1 MVDLEMIELHSHILP
16 QFDDGSTSV
25 EMSLAMLQKMAEQG
39 VATVCATS
47 HYYADENS
55 ISAFCERRAQAL
67 KKLLSVMPQELPQIL
82 PAAEVA
88 YYSHISE
95 EYDLERLCIADTRTL
110 MLEMP
115 FCEWNDFQVEE
126 VSTLALDLGFN
137 VVLVHPE
144 RFCFSK
150 GNIYR
155 LERLA
160 QLPIGMQV
168 NTSSLIHWRT
178 RKKSLEIL
186 QMTERP
192 LLGSDCHN
200 LTTRPPNLKEGRNIV
215 KKNLGEDFLQILD
228 DGATLITGA
237 HAVS

>member
-1 MVDLEMIELHSHILP
+1 MVALEMIELHSHILP

-39 VATVCATS
+39 FATVCATS

-150 GNIYR
+150 ENIYR

-168 NTSSLIHWRT
+168 NTSSLMHWRT

-215 KKNLGEDFLQILD
+215 KKKLGEDFLQILD
-228 DGATLITGA
+228 DGAALITGA

>member
-1 MVDLEMIELHSHILP
+1 MDNLEIVELHSHILP

-25 EMSLAMLQKMAEQG
+25 EMSLAMLKKMAEQG
-39 VATVCATS
+39 ITVVCATS
-47 HYYADENS
+47 HYYEDENT
-55 ISAFCERRAQAL
+55 ITTFCERRNQAL
-67 KKLLSVMPQELPQIL
+67 KNLLAVMPQGLPRIL

-88 YYSHISE
+88 YFPHISE
-95 EYDLERLCIADTRTL
+95 KCDLKKLCIEGTRTL

-126 VSTLALDLGFN
+126 VNALVLDMGFN

-150 GNIYR
+150 GNIHR

-160 QLPIGMQV
+160 QLPIGLQV
-168 NTSSLIHWRT
+168 NASSLIHWRT
-178 RKKSLEIL
+178 RRKALEIL

-200 LTTRPPNLKEGRNIV
+200 LTTRPPNLREGRSV
-215 KKNLGEDFLQILD
+215 VRKKLGDDFLRSMDKEAAFI
-228 DGATLITGA
+228 IEP
-237 HAVS
+237 HAAN